1 MKICIYNGKI
11 VTPEKI
17 FEGIIYIK
25 NGKIERILDKE
36 EGVLNEEYR
45 CIDAKGNWVLPG
57 IVDCHSDAVE
67 LELQPRPTS
76 IFSMNIAFGELE
88 KKLIASGITTMY
100 HSLSISKSI
109 FGEEKVKKYYRTPKG
124 VDELSHWIKKNREKS
139 LINHKLHI
147 RYEIDNVDGTNQIK
161 ELIKDG
167 RVDQLSI
174 MDHTPGQGQFRN
186 LEKYKKVIAAYRD
199 CSEEEAMQFID
210 GSIASERMSVEEIED
225 VVRFAREYNIPVAS
239 HDDDLLEKID
249 LIAPWDIKISEFP
262 ITLEV
267 AKYAKKMG
275 MYTVMGAPNILL
287 GGSHSGNLSAETAIN
302 NEVVD
307 ILCSDYYPASILHS
321 IFYMNKKGKCM
332 KDMVKL
338 ASLNPAIALNID
350 HLTGSLEIGK
360 SADILLVEEKEELP
374 VVRGVFSAGKMIMS
388 IGG

>member
-1 MKICIYNGKI
+1 MKTCIYNGKI

-17 FEGIIYIK
+17 IEGMIYI
-25 NGKIERILDKE
+25 NEGKIEKIV
-36 EGVLNEEYR
+36 EGKIPLLEDYYKI
-45 CIDAKGNWVLPG
+45 IDAAGKWVLPG
-57 IVDCHSDAVE
+57 IIDCHSDAVE

-124 VDELSHWIKKNREKS
+124 VDELSSWIQKNRENS

-147 RYEIDNVDGTNQIK
+147 RYEIDNIEGTEQIK
-161 ELIKDG
+161 DLIKDG

-186 LEKYKKVIAAYRD
+186 LEKYKKVIAAYRE
-199 CSEEEAMQFID
+199 CSEAEAMEFIEESMD
-210 GSIASERMSVEEIED
+210 KERMSTEEIQD
-225 VVRFAREYNIPVAS
+225 MVKFARIHNIPVAS
-239 HDDDLLEKID
+239 HDDDLSQKID
-249 LIAPWDIKISEFP
+249 LIAPWDVKISEFP

-321 IFYMNKKGKCM
+321 IFYMGKKGKCM
-332 KDMVKL
+332 KEMVKL
-338 ASLNPAIALNID
+338 ASLNPAKALNID
-350 HLTGSLEIGK
+350 HLTGSLEVGK
-360 SADILLVEEKEELP
+360 VADILLVEEKEELP
-374 VVRGVFSAGKMIMS
+374 IVKGVFSAGKMIMS